1 MKNNKYLLNTLL
13 AIVVGTGLMIALLIR
28 SFAPAIIL
36 PDLNIPAVT
45 GLSLIALLLEYY
57 LGNRP
62 QRCWICVPVLGVVT
76 FGLLPLASGA
86 IALSQLL
93 RIALVGGGIF
103 TAITWI
109 FDSLTER
116 IQSGPAGKLAPVLT
130 AFVLYLV
137 SQCFIGILI

>member
-28 SFAPAIIL
+28 SLAPAIIL

-86 IALSQLL
+86 KVSTLSVNSVDLTYGGTGSGKTTFLNALSNF
-93 RIALVGGGIF
+93 IF
-103 TAITWI
+103 I
-109 FDSLTER
+109 L
-116 IQSGPAGKLAPVLT
+116 KL
-130 AFVLYLV
+130 
-137 SQCFIGILI
+137 